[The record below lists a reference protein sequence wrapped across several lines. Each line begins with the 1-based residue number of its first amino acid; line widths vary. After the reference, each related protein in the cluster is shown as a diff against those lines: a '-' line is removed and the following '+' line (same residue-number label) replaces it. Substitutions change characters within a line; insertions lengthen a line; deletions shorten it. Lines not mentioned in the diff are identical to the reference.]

1 MSEREGA
8 KCSESL
14 LELPGGVQIDDLS
27 PLLKNTGMESE
38 QISKLT
44 AALIEISKNGKSI
57 NDIRQDEAVLN
68 RWGLQRDSML
78 ILNTMLDAIQQQQ
91 EENNNTF
98 CTSTKQNI
106 GDHDNRVRA
115 NLAELNLQLHIDD
128 FPGSDS
134 SCDEREVPNN
144 CTNIGDN
151 CVNMATAVFT
161 NMNQEVTTELPAPSF
176 HNGEWFYAAQEE
188 EQVLRPTQEKD
199 AHDMST
205 TISHRPVR
213 HLYSPSKNVPYT
225 EFPRS
230 RPPGVGPREKFSRRH
245 TTTDIPSPMSETQEI
260 LGSNT
265 IRRYTS
271 THTSTHLIPPQ
282 SESRPNSS
290 DGSNGERTIQAGH
303 YDMMEKNE
311 ENTSSGNKLRLCN
324 QARELLSS
332 LKKDTARHIINGQW
346 KLGKCIGNGSFG
358 SVYTCMDE
366 ATGQLMA
373 VKALAIPTSCQVTGL
388 DSDQSELAKLCK
400 EIEYM
405 RSFNHPNIVRYLGAT
420 VDEASLQLYIF
431 QEWVPG
437 GSIANLSAQ
446 YGEFR
451 DKVVRR
457 YTTHILRGLVYLH
470 TNQIIHRDIKAANI
484 LVDARGD
491 VALADFG
498 LCALGV
504 LEDGA
509 PLRSFCGTCVYMAP
523 ELLVGHA
530 YGTSVDWW
538 ALGALI
544 FEMASG
550 RPPFEDANRRRMFY
564 TILNIP
570 PPYPLFFSAELVEL
584 LSGLLEKRAE
594 RRLGVIRPNST
605 IMNTAISE
613 SSTLTH
619 NNFKDEHA
627 STSNGTILNATNT
640 ALSGTAAGALAG
652 LPLPESGEPTQ
663 RQPPTPS
670 ELQDQLQ
677 ANKLRSSPSDTPP
690 DSTSPAGARS
700 AGKRRSVLGTLLSR
714 PSSQAPDVLSPA
726 STAPTPSPPAND
738 MGRGDDPIKN
748 AAYFAE
754 IDWTALTERKLTP
767 PWIPKLSAVDDVAYV
782 PKRVRDRRSSSIR
795 DEFGDAVRTHAAA
808 VGGEARIS
816 RQTASF
822 GYPHDADI
830 AALRHLRERGESH
843 HLWGDFSYAAPPR
856 GETVVA
862 RNPLPVAITPNPHD
876 QGRRQQHD
884 RSNSRNRLITRNKL
898 RDAERS
904 DEAVNNGDV
913 PPPPPPPVPPV

>member
-470 TNQIIHRDIKAANI
+470 TNQIIHRDIKAANVLI
-484 LVDARGD
+484 DESG
-491 VALADFG
+491 VAKLADFG
-498 LCALGV
+498 ASHRLGKDGTLTNDMKLQTMRGTPYFMAPEVLHQDRFGRRSDVWSVGGVALQMATTHPPWKI
-504 LEDGA
+504 LNLRNPMALFCHIAKTEDS
-509 PLRSFCGTCVYMAP
+509 PPIDSYNLSPMLRSFILRCFIRDPAHRP
-523 ELLVGHA
+523 HAHELLR
-530 YGTSVDWW
+530 D
-538 ALGALI
+538 
-544 FEMASG
+544 
-550 RPPFEDANRRRMFY
+550 PFL
-564 TILNIP
+564 TGQV
-570 PPYPLFFSAELVEL
+570 LVETHDIL
-584 LSGLLEKRAE
+584 DD
-594 RRLGVIRPNST
+594 
-605 IMNTAISE
+605 
-613 SSTLTH
+613 TLTRIGRVTTP
-619 NNFKDEHA
+619 A
-627 STSNGTILNATNT
+627 STSRL
-640 ALSGTAAGALAG
+640 
-652 LPLPESGEPTQ
+652 
-663 RQPPTPS
+663 RQNS
-670 ELQDQLQ
+670 F
-677 ANKLRSSPSDTPP
+677 A
-690 DSTSPAGARS
+690 
-700 AGKRRSVLGTLLSR
+700 
-714 PSSQAPDVLSPA
+714 
-726 STAPTPSPPAND
+726 SPP
-738 MGRGDDPIKN
+738 
-748 AAYFAE
+748 
-754 IDWTALTERKLTP
+754 
-767 PWIPKLSAVDDVAYV
+767 
-782 PKRVRDRRSSSIR
+782 RSM
-795 DEFGDAVRTHAAA
+795 
-808 VGGEARIS
+808 
-816 RQTASF
+816 ASF
-822 GYPHDADI
+822 
-830 AALRHLRERGESH
+830 
-843 HLWGDFSYAAPPR
+843 
-856 GETVVA
+856 
-862 RNPLPVAITPNPHD
+862 
-876 QGRRQQHD
+876 QQVDHT
-884 RSNSRNRLITRNKL
+884 LIP
-898 RDAERS
+898 S
-904 DEAVNNGDV
+904 
-913 PPPPPPPVPPV
+913 